1 MLKPCPFCGCEAVL
15 VNEFFDDYLVMCSN
29 SGCAVEGPLKATSD
43 EAETAWNARSASTSR
58 SSGRA
63 FHREGGV
70 MEDNSIKNMRE
81 YMVSDGKVDIDG
93 TLFFCGNAILDLA
106 ARLDKLTERV
116 GELELASPCP
126 MLKSICEDW
135 EYTGKV
141 KKQPPDLTAGEFNRS
156 E

>member
-1 MLKPCPFCGCEAVL
+1 M
-15 VNEFFDDYLVMCSN
+15 DDFIEVIKSIQMVQ
-29 SGCAVEGPLKATSD
+29 GT
-43 EAETAWNARSASTSR
+43 ASTLVLQ
-58 SSGRA
+58 G
-63 FHREGGV
+63 
-70 MEDNSIKNMRE
+70 
-81 YMVSDGKVDIDG
+81 
-93 TLFFCGNAILDLA
+93 AILDLA